1 MKTVCI
7 IMLGSTLHALFATI
21 ISFLIG
27 LPGAYCVARYAL
39 PYKRWLLSLCTIASM
54 IPTKLVASSLALW
67 VHASG
72 SWAIITAY
80 CMLNIPFVIAVCEGM
95 FRYRD
100 VTIEE
105 LAWDAGAT
113 WSYAYR
119 SVVLPTLW
127 PSIRSLAG
135 LIFILCF
142 TNVSI
147 PLILGNHPW
156 HYTFDMMLYES
167 HAAGLYDECALYGAL
182 RILIKACILYTCTAG
197 SISVIPTIC
206 HAQSVRVLPLHN
218 ARGWYGY
225 WVAILIFLSAPWFT
239 MARALWHWIFS
250 AHHYHA
256 SIYDALL
263 HSAQGA
269 CIGGSLAVI
278 IGYGVLLLSLEKR
291 RHLITII
298 TMIPFLLGS
307 VGCGIAALLGVHYGM
322 YSPACAAIIA
332 YGCLYYPYVFRILSM
347 HMPLYDTRWH
357 EIARSYGATR
367 LDIQRYHILP
377 FLHAGLLRAWYVVC
391 ILGFTEVGAGAVLA
405 QQGWITMP
413 VLMRQHISHGQY
425 DVAWG
430 LYGLTVAVVLALWL
444 ALYGAMKA
452 LGYFLIFLRWV
463 TVFVKQQ
470 DVGL

>member
-7 IMLGSTLHALFATI
+7 IMLGSTLHALLATI
-21 ISFLIG
+21 ISFIIG
-27 LPGAYCVARYAL
+27 LPGAYCLARYAL
-39 PYKRWLLSLCTIASM
+39 PYKKWLLSLCTIAAM
-54 IPTKLVASSLALW
+54 IPTKLVAASLVLW
-67 VHASG
+67 FHASG

-95 FRYRD
+95 FRYHD

-113 WSYAYR
+113 WTYAYR
-119 SVVLPTLW
+119 SVVLPVLW
-127 PSIRSLAG
+127 PSLRALAG

-147 PLILGNHPW
+147 PLILGSHPW

-167 HAAGLYDECALYGAL
+167 HAAALYDDCALYGVL
-182 RILIKACILYTCTAG
+182 RIIIKGCILYTCTAG
-197 SISVIPTIC
+197 SISVIPQIS
-206 HAQSVRVLPLHN
+206 HAQAVRTLPLHK
-218 ARGWYGY
+218 AWYVY
-225 WVAILIFLSAPWFT
+225 WIAILIFLSAPWIT
-239 MARALWHWIFS
+239 MVRALWYWILNGHQY
-250 AHHYHA
+250 APL
-256 SIYDALL
+256 YDALL

-291 RHLITII
+291 RHLIAII

-307 VGCGIAALLGVHYGM
+307 VGCGIVALIGVQCGM
-322 YSPACAAIIA
+322 YSAASAAIIA
-332 YGCLYYPYVFRILSM
+332 YGFLYYPYVFRILNM
-347 HMPLYDTRWH
+347 HMPLYDARWH

-367 LDIQRYHILP
+367 LDIQRYHLLP
-377 FLHAGLLRAWYVVC
+377 FLQDGLLRAWYIVC

-405 QQGWITMP
+405 QQGWITIP
-413 VLMRQHISHGQY
+413 VLMRQHISDGQY
-425 DVAWG
+425 DAAWG

-444 ALYGAMKA
+444 ALYGVMKA
-452 LGYFLIFLRWV
+452 AGYFLIFLRWV
-463 TVFVKQQ
+463 PVFVKRQ

>member
-7 IMLGSTLHALFATI
+7 IMLGSTLHALLATI
-21 ISFLIG
+21 ISFLVG
-27 LPGAYCVARYAL
+27 LPGAYCLARYAL
-39 PYKRWLLSLCTIASM
+39 PHKKWLLSFCTIAAM
-54 IPTKLVASSLALW
+54 IPTKLVAASLVLW
-67 VHASG
+67 FHAYG

-100 VTIEE
+100 ITIEE

-113 WSYAYR
+113 WMYAYR

-127 PSIRSLAG
+127 PSLRALAG

-167 HAAGLYDECALYGAL
+167 HAAGLYDDCALYGVL
-182 RILIKACILYTCTAG
+182 RILIKASILYTCTAG
-197 SISVIPTIC
+197 SISVIPNIS
-206 HAQSVRVLPLHN
+206 HAQSVRTLPLDK
-218 ARGWYGY
+218 AWYGY
-225 WVAILIFLSAPWFT
+225 WIAICIFLSAPWIT

-250 AHHYHA
+250 AHHYHVSLYA
-256 SIYDALL
+256 AFA

-278 IGYGVLLLSLEKR
+278 IGYGVLLFSFEKR
-291 RHLITII
+291 RHLIAII

-307 VGCGIAALLGVHYGM
+307 VGCGIAALIGVQCGM
-322 YSPACAAIIA
+322 YSPGSAAIIA
-332 YGCLYYPYVFRILSM
+332 YGFLYYPYVFRILNM
-347 HMPLYDTRWH
+347 HMPLYDARWH

-377 FLHAGLLRAWYVVC
+377 FLQDGLLRAWYIVC

-405 QQGWITMP
+405 QQGWITIP
-413 VLMRQHISHGQY
+413 VLMRQHISGGQY
-425 DVAWG
+425 DAAWS
-430 LYGLTVAVVLALWL
+430 LYGLTVAGVLALWL

-452 LGYFLIFLRWV
+452 LGYFLIFSRWVV
-463 TVFVKQQ
+463 TVFVRWQ
-470 DVGL
+470 DVGS